1 MADTYPVHMDE
12 MSPEFME
19 CWKSAGK
26 HLIEC
31 GVDTFLRAHP
41 YPPILD
47 HFSFRLGNQL
57 FFLRVEDVK
66 GQIHGPGTLDDLAE
80 IAKEANGHACVL
92 PMKQRLFGKS
102 WVSVGRGYGLLDAK
116 TRKPLF
122 PKQLVTH
129 EPIEMTEW
137 ERHDFGVQVVRD
149 YLQDQGYTLM
159 SWSGDPRIDPS
170 IWFVG
175 ESKSPEWV
183 VVRTAMFPENRAHLP
198 ADIGQ
203 IAEHCAAYPG
213 AARGHFASVGLVSGD
228 QPFAHEGEARV
239 PLWRAL
245 GMHVAFSGLE
255 EV

>member
-1 MADTYPVHMDE
+1 MADTYSVSMEE

-19 CWKSAGK
+19 CWRSAVK
-26 HLIEC
+26 HLVEC

-47 HFSFRLGNQL
+47 HLSFSLGNQL
-57 FFLRVEDVK
+57 FFIRVEDVK
-66 GQIHGPGTLDDLAE
+66 GQIHGPGSLDGLFE
-80 IAKEANGHACVL
+80 IAKEANGHACIL
-92 PMKQRLFGKS
+92 PMKQTLSEKS

-149 YLQDQGYTLM
+149 YLEDQGYSLM
-159 SWSGDPRIDPS
+159 SWNGDPRIDPS
-170 IWFVG
+170 IWFIG

-183 VVRTAMFPENRAHLP
+183 VVRTAMFPDNGAPLP
-198 ADIGQ
+198 ADIGEV
-203 IAEHCAAYPG
+203 AEYCAAYPM
-213 AARGHFASVGLVSGD
+213 AAGGHFASVGLVSCD

-245 GMHVAFSGLE
+245 GMHVSFSGLE